1 MKIIKLYDNI
11 YNLIATN
18 DTILYYLGVGSDPSD
33 PEKVKLE
40 KAKKIQRRAKP
51 QNLIDNVPLIAFYAP
66 PGGLD
71 RENDT
76 VYVAPFVFNIFT
88 FDDVDTA
95 HLIAEELTKAIDK
108 ELLPFCGVDSLES
121 RLITAHESSVDEE
134 NIYCFTVVFEF
145 SILL

>member
-18 DTILYYLGVGSDPSD
+18 ETILYYLGMGSNPSN
-33 PEKVKLE
+33 LE

-71 RENDT
+71 RENDA

-88 FDDVDTA
+88 SDDVDSA
-95 HLIAEELTKAIDK
+95 HLIAEELARLIDK
-108 ELLPFCGVDSLES
+108 KLLPFCGIDSLES

>member
-18 DTILYYLGVGSDPSD
+18 ETILYYLGMGSNPSN
-33 PEKVKLE
+33 LE

-71 RENDT
+71 RDNDA

-88 FDDVDTA
+88 SDDVDSA
-95 HLIAEELTKAIDK
+95 HLIAEELTSLIDK
-108 ELLPFCGVDSLES
+108 ELLPFCGIDSLES
-121 RLITAHESSVDEE
+121 RLITAHESSVDAE